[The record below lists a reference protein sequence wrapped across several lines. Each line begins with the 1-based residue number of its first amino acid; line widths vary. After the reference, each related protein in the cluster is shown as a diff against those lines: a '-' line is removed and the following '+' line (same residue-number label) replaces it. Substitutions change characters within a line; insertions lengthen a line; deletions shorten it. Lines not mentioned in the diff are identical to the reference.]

1 MKNLS
6 LVIVLIAIDLIFAT
20 ISAAIAAETGF
31 IKAGAM
37 SAAYTVDSDEHHEQF
52 ELFVAYG
59 LPFAKQWGHWAYF
72 SDIDITGG
80 MISDRDQQA
89 AIGSI
94 GPRIGFKR
102 HPLIFD
108 IGTRLTLVSDSGL
121 GEKVLDGPVHFSSH
135 FRIGLRISDVEFG
148 CRIQHMSNA
157 GFYDSNPGLDLL
169 VIDVGYYF

>member
-1 MKNLS
+1 MKNLR
-6 LVIVLIAIDLIFAT
+6 LVIVLIAVDLTFTT
-20 ISAAIAAETGF
+20 ITSASAGETGF

-37 SAAYTVDSDEHHEQF
+37 SAAHTVDSNERYEQF
-52 ELFVAYG
+52 ELFVTYG
-59 LPFAKQWGHWAYF
+59 LPLAKQWTHWAYF

-108 IGTRLTLVSDSGL
+108 IGTRLTLVSDSEL
-121 GEKVLDGPVHFSSH
+121 GEKILDGPVHFSSH
-135 FRIGLRISDVEFG
+135 FRIGLRMSDVEIG

-169 VIDVGYYF
+169 VLDVGYYF